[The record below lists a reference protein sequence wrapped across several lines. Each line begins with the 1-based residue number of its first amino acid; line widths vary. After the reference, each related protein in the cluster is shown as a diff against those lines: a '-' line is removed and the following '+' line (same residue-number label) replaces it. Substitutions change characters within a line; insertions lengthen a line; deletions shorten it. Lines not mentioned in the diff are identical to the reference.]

1 MMKPLIDRPREVR
14 ALFNPAFCGLVI
26 ARGIDG
32 FSGVS
37 GRSMPFSLSLLI
49 LPLCLHQRTREVF
62 KAGARSYFT
71 KILEDHPEI
80 RVDFAERTKGLFPY
94 AMEAFAYLANC
105 GAVEIDDAGG
115 IMLVRGRVR
124 QTVSGTQDSKD
135 CQNVA
140 RALGRKFAQLGDRA
154 TVYTSL
160 GIRP

>member
-1 MMKPLIDRPREVR
+1 MKTFTDRPREVR

-26 ARGIDG
+26 ARGIEG
-32 FSGVS
+32 FSSVS
-37 GRSMPFSLSLLI
+37 GRPMPFSLSLLI

-62 KAGARSYFT
+62 KAATRSYFT

-80 RVDFAERTKGLFPY
+80 RVDFAERTMGLFPY
-94 AMEAFAYLANC
+94 TMEAFAYLATC
-105 GAVEIDDAGG
+105 GAIEIDEAGS
-115 IMLVRGRVR
+115 IALVQGRVR
-124 QTVSGTQDSKD
+124 RTVSGTEDSKD

-140 RALGRKFAQLGDRA
+140 RSVGRKFAQLGDRV

>member
-1 MMKPLIDRPREVR
+1 MKTLTDRPREVR

-26 ARGIDG
+26 ARGIEG
-32 FSGVS
+32 FSSVS
-37 GRSMPFSLSLLI
+37 GWPMPFSLSLLI

-62 KAGARSYFT
+62 KVGTRSYFT

-80 RVDFAERTKGLFPY
+80 RVDFAARTKGLFPY
-94 AMEAFAYLANC
+94 AMEAFAYLATC
-105 GAVEIDDAGG
+105 GATEIDEAGA
-115 IMLVRGRVR
+115 ISLVQGRVR
-124 QTVSGTQDSKD
+124 RTVTGTQDSKD

-140 RALGRKFAQLGDRA
+140 RALGRKFAQLGDRV